1 MTAASGVQAM
11 DASHDDWMR
20 HLPSDIREQFA
31 LAKVRAGLS
40 QMPDT
45 TPVDA
50 DLAAVYLCT
59 SPATLKRMRAEGTG
73 PKYLQPKTNEGT
85 TARNQKIS
93 YLMGE
98 LKRWLEGQS
107 TNSTMHAAELR
118 GTMFAT
124 LQDVGRLEP
133 FWIGKHKGVEVVLG
147 HVLATPLTPSLISD
161 GAAHIEWLDWGAA
174 LSLPWTLKEQRA
186 VFEVPFK
193 TLLESALQ
201 NAFTGFERGEFLT
214 VMPQEEP
221 KKAILRD

>member
-1 MTAASGVQAM
+1 MTAATGVQAL
-11 DASHDDWMR
+11 DEQYEAWSKE
-20 HLPSDIREQFA
+20 LPQAIREQFA
-31 LAKVRAGLS
+31 MAKVRAGLS
-40 QMPDT
+40 QMPDA

-73 PKYLQPKTNEGT
+73 PKYQQPQTNSGS
-85 TARNQKIS
+85 TARNQKIT

-98 LKRWLEGQS
+98 LKRWLDGQS
-107 TNSTMHAAELR
+107 TSSTMHAAELR

-124 LQDVGRLEP
+124 LQDLGHLEP
-133 FWIGKHKGVEVVLG
+133 FWIGSHKGIEVNLG

-174 LSLPWTLKEQRA
+174 LSLPWTQKGQRV

-193 TLLESALQ
+193 TLLESVLQ
-201 NAFTGFERGEFLT
+201 NAFTGCERGEFLT
-214 VMPQEEP
+214 VMPEDEP
-221 KKAILRD
+221 TIKILRD